1 MEKCAQKGLGK
12 VIYES
17 IDKLISYGLRT
28 GLIQSE
34 DRAYATNKIIK
45 LLGLDSY
52 EPTGAECKADSELPE
67 ILAELLDYA
76 GENGI
81 VDRESIV
88 VCDLFDTELMDVLT
102 PYPSTVISEFRRL
115 YAENPR
121 KATDYLYKLSGDSN
135 YIRRDRV
142 SKDVKWTVD
151 SEYGEIEM
159 TINCS
164 KPEKDP
170 KAIAA
175 ARTKKD
181 ADMKYP
187 KCALCT
193 ENEGYAGR
201 LDHPARQNHRIIPIE
216 ICGRHWGFQ
225 YSPYVYYNEHC
236 IVFNGEHTPMIIDR
250 AVFEKLLDF
259 IRQFG
264 HYIVGSNADL
274 PIVGGS
280 ILTHEHFQG
289 GNHIFPMHRA
299 KSEKFYKISGFEDIE
314 VSRVKWPLSV
324 IRLKGKEPSRIVDLA
339 DIILTK
345 WRSYT
350 DESAYIFAETDG
362 VPHNTITPIA
372 SKSDGD
378 YVMDLV
384 LRNNITTDEHPAGLY
399 HVHAEKHHIKRENIG
414 LIEAMGMA
422 ILPARLVP
430 ELDAVAEAIL
440 SGKDMTKDEKTASH
454 ADWAREVAAKHPEIN
469 ADNVKEILL
478 HEVGH
483 VFTEGLED
491 SGVYKRNDAG
501 FAAFDRFIESIR

>member
-1 MEKCAQKGLGK
+1 M
-12 VIYES
+12 IYQS
-17 IDKLISYGLRT
+17 IDRLVSYALLT
-28 GLIQSE
+28 GLIQKE
-34 DRAYATNKIIK
+34 DKAYAINKIIK
-45 LLGLDSY
+45 LLDIDAY
-52 EPTGAECKADSELPE
+52 EPTGAECKSEDELSQ
-67 ILAELLDYA
+67 ILAEILDYA
-76 GENGI
+76 GEKGI

-88 VCDLFDTELMDVLT
+88 ACDLFDTELMDVLT
-102 PYPSTVISEFRRL
+102 PYPSAVISEFWKR

-142 SKDVKWTVD
+142 AKDIKWTVD

-175 ARTKKD
+175 ARLRPD

-187 KCALCT
+187 KCALCI

-201 LDHPARQNHRIIPIE
+201 VDHPARQNHRIIPIK
-216 ICGRHWGFQ
+216 ICGKRWGFQ

-259 IRQFG
+259 IGQFN

-289 GNHIFPMHRA
+289 GNHIFPIHKA
-299 KSEKFYKISGFEDIE
+299 ASEKFYRIQGFDDIE

-324 IRLKGKEPSRIVDLA
+324 IRLKGKSPERIVDLA
-339 DIILTK
+339 DKILTS
-345 WRSYT
+345 WRGYT
-350 DESAYIFAETDG
+350 DAEAYIFAETDG
-362 VPHNTITPIA
+362 TPHNTITPIA
-372 SKSDGD
+372 SMSGGE

-384 LRNNITTDEHPAGLY
+384 LRNNITTAEHPAGLY
-399 HVHAEKHHIKRENIG
+399 HVHSEKQHIKRENIG
-414 LIEAMGMA
+414 LIEAIGMA

-430 ELDAVAEAIL
+430 ELDAVADAIL

-454 ADWAREVAAKHPEIN
+454 AEWANEVVGKHPEIN
-469 ADNVKEILL
+469 RENVKDILL
-478 HEVGH
+478 QEVGH
-483 VFTEGLED
+483 TFVSGLED
-491 SGVYKRNDAG
+491 SGVFKRTPEG
-501 FAAFDRFIESIR
+501 FAAFDRFIESINS

>member
-1 MEKCAQKGLGK
+1 M
-12 VIYES
+12 IYQS
-17 IDKLISYGLRT
+17 IDKLTSYGLLT
-28 GLIQSE
+28 GLIREE
-34 DRAYATNKIIK
+34 DRIYVINKLIK
-45 LLGLDSY
+45 LLGIDSY
-52 EPTGAECKADSELPE
+52 EPTGEKCKSVSELPQ
-67 ILAELLDYA
+67 ILAEILDYA
-76 GENGI
+76 GEKGI

-88 VCDLFDTELMDVLT
+88 SCDLLDTELMDILT
-102 PYPSTVISEFRRL
+102 PYPSAVIAEFWKR
-115 YAENPR
+115 YSENPLA
-121 KATDYLYKLSGDSN
+121 ATDYLYKLSGDSN

-142 SKDVKWTVD
+142 SKDIKWTVD

-170 KAIAA
+170 KAIEA
-175 ARTKKD
+175 ARLKAD
-181 ADMKYP
+181 ADAAYP
-187 KCALCT
+187 KCALCV

-201 LDHPARQNHRIIPIE
+201 INHPARQNHRIIPIE
-216 ICGRHWGFQ
+216 ICGKRWGFQ

-289 GNHIFPMHRA
+289 GNHIFPMHKA
-299 KSEKFYKISGFEDIE
+299 GSEKFYKINGFGDIE

-324 IRLKGKEPSRIVDLA
+324 IRLKGKDPARIVDLA
-339 DIILTK
+339 DKILTS
-345 WRSYT
+345 WRGYT
-350 DESAYIFAETDG
+350 DEAAYIFAETDG
-362 VPHNTITPIA
+362 TPHNTITPIA
-372 SKSDGD
+372 SMADGE

-384 LRNNITTDEHPAGLY
+384 LRNNIITDEHPAGLY

-430 ELDAVAEAIL
+430 ELDAVADAIL
-440 SGKDMTKDEKTASH
+440 SGADMTKDERMVSH
-454 ADWAREVAAKHPEIN
+454 ADWAKEVVAKHPEIN
-469 ADNVKEILL
+469 AENVKDILL
-478 HEVGH
+478 QEVGY
-483 VFTEGLED
+483 VFVNGLED
-491 SGVYKRNDAG
+491 SGVYKRNEKG
-501 FAAFDRFIESIR
+501 FAAFDKFVETIN